1 MITTE
6 KIILGDQTMMDRKN
20 NGPDM
25 SYEFAK
31 GPLVSHIPTLK
42 FTNTSKLDAHE
53 DNTFSKV
60 I

>member
-6 KIILGDQTMMDRKN
+6 KIILGDETMMDRKN

-42 FTNTSKLDAHE
+42 FTNTS
-53 DNTFSKV
+53 
-60 I
+60 